1 MLVAAVWAVN
11 GERAAFLKLDQA
23 GFGFRPRPLVPR

>member
-11 GERAAFLKLDQA
+11 GDRAAFLKLDRA
-23 GFGFRPRPLVPR
+23 SFGLRPRLLVPR